1 RGGLFSRSTLTFPS
15 SRGASCCV
23 CIGGDWGRWQPCT
36 ALFGILVSREKVS
49 SRGVLTLS
57 VVLGLPGAWVLDRIS
72 SWVTIPLA
80 SADIIAGSVK
90 VVASSRLGGRGRLA
104 PGSRSWLGA
113 RS

>member
-1 RGGLFSRSTLTFPS
+1 M
-15 SRGASCCV
+15 
-23 CIGGDWGRWQPCT
+23 
-36 ALFGILVSREKVS
+36 
-49 SRGVLTLS
+49 

-90 VVASSRLGGRGRLA
+90 VVASSRLGRMGRLA
-104 PGSRSWLGA
+104 LGSRSWLRA